1 MFDTRVV
8 VGVVVGSVGLIWLD
22 PDTGGFGLAKGI
34 GTKSL
39 LSSPVRVLIVFGT
52 VCAGTVLSSYISSKL
67 HTLSSSSSL
76 LSLLFLFS
84 W

>member
-1 MFDTRVV
+1 MFDTRMG
-8 VGVVVGSVGLIWLD
+8 VGVDFVGLRWLFD
-22 PDTGGFGLAKGI
+22 TDTGGFGLAKGI
-34 GTKSL
+34 VTKS